1 MSWIH
6 RAACRDVDPE
16 VFFPIASPDTK
27 LGAAAE
33 EEAKTVCRGCPVR
46 EECLGTSI
54 RFGAQHGVWGGEG
67 ENARRRIASTAHG
80 GVS

>member
-33 EEAKTVCRGCPVR
+33 EQAKRVCRGCQVR
-46 EECLGTSI
+46 EECLGASL
-54 RFGAQHGVWGGEG
+54 FEPYGVWGGEG

-80 GVS
+80 GAS